1 MAGREGTVYGT
12 GGSDLIWSDYVDPS
26 GVTIWMF
33 DDDDLPGSL
42 PDRVIV
48 AAGDGDDALH
58 FESYESHWD
67 SLWNDQLVILAGTG
81 NDEITFYGAL
91 FSWRPGAPLIIDA
104 GDGDDMITA
113 WWPGLNAPPQLTG
126 GAGADIFRVASFD
139 EIGALT
145 ISDYTIG
152 EDSLML
158 MSNGE
163 AWHEITPEILNLPPA
178 EYFGQYRAFDT
189 ADGLRIDGY
198 HSIPHWDGTNE
209 TWTYEQVY
217 SITLAGVTLA
227 DFMAGGAR
235 GNVIDGTEARDI
247 IWADYVDADGDG
259 FTQYA
264 DTVMGGAGHDNIKLD
279 GTGDVVMAG
288 DGRDFVIARGEG
300 HRVHGEGG
308 DDYLIARQGG
318 SELDGGTGN
327 DRLVADIRQGGDHVL
342 TGGEGADSFEFL
354 FGLTRHAA
362 QTEITDFE
370 LGVDRLSV
378 DGAQIDLSALPA
390 GMLAGTDSDGSVI
403 LSVGLNDTVTLRGVT
418 EADLGLVLI

>member
-1 MAGREGTVYGT
+1 MWY
-12 GGSDLIWSDYVDPS
+12 
-26 GVTIWMF
+26 
-33 DDDDLPGSL
+33 
-42 PDRVIV
+42 
-48 AAGDGDDALH
+48 
-58 FESYESHWD
+58 
-67 SLWNDQLVILAGTG
+67 DQLVILAGTG
-81 NDEITFYGAL
+81 NDEITFAGAL
-91 FSWRPGAPLIIDA
+91 FSWQPGAPLIIDA

-113 WWPGLNAPPQLTG
+113 WWPGLIAPPQLIG
-126 GAGADIFRVASFD
+126 GAGADIFRAASFD

-152 EDSLML
+152 EDSLEL
-158 MSNGE
+158 MSSSE
-163 AWHEITPEILNLPPA
+163 SWHEITPDILNLPPA

-198 HSIPHWDGTNE
+198 HSIPHWDGTNQ

-217 SITLAGVTLA
+217 SITLTGVTLA

-235 GNVIDGTEARDI
+235 GNGIDGTEARDI

-288 DGRDFVIARGEG
+288 DGRDFVIARGQG
-300 HRVHGEGG
+300 HRVHGEAG

-318 SELDGGTGN
+318 SELDGGAGN

-342 TGGEGADSFEFL
+342 TGGDGADSFEFL
-354 FGLTRHAA
+354 FGATRHAA
-362 QTEITDFE
+362 QTEITDFD

-378 DGAQIDLSALPA
+378 DGAEIDLFALPA